1 MSRLSRFRLPRSS
14 NAVVTLALVAS
25 AVSPAAARDFRL
37 GLITPPTHLW
47 TEAAVAFGNEL
58 ETASG
63 GAHRIAVFPARQL
76 GTEAQLLQL
85 LQTGALDFAIL
96 TISEITNRMPQYGA
110 FYAPYLVA
118 DVEQAARLLRGDAAR
133 AMLLSMPEEIGVFGV
148 GYGMAGMRQILGRD
162 PIRTAG
168 DLRGRK
174 LRITPFVPIR
184 DFYQLLGAAPTPM
197 PLASVYDALAN
208 GQIDAIDMDL
218 EAIWKLKY
226 YDYAETLVLSNHMM
240 FPCVGVIS
248 GKTWPALSEEERE
261 LVTRLFANQLERVMD
276 AYVVKEKEWEAQ
288 LRQAD
293 VEIVEAGPEFFGAA
307 LGEWEA
313 LWSNKAP
320 TLATLQAEAA
330 ANAGQATTP

>member
-1 MSRLSRFRLPRSS
+1 MILLFSRSTLLTL
-14 NAVVTLALVAS
+14 VVLLGG
-25 AVSPAAARDFRL
+25 VSPTFARELRL

-47 TEAAVAFGNEL
+47 TEAAIAFGDEL
-58 ETASG
+58 EVVSG
-63 GAHRIAVFPARQL
+63 GSHRLAVFPARQL

-96 TISEITNRMPQYGA
+96 TISEITNRMPEFGA

-118 DVEQAARLLRGDAAR
+118 DVGAAAELLRGDVAR
-133 AMLLSMPEEIGVFGV
+133 EMLLSMPEEIGVFGV

-162 PIRTAG
+162 SIRTAA
-168 DLRGRK
+168 DIRGKK

-218 EAIWKLKY
+218 EVIWKLKY

-248 GKTWPALSEEERE
+248 GKTWLALAEDERE
-261 LVTRLFANQLERVMD
+261 LVSRLLRKHLDRLMS
-276 AYVVKEKEWEAQ
+276 AYVEKEREWETA
-288 LRQAD
+288 LR
-293 VEIVEAGPEFFGAA
+293 EAGVALIEVGPEFFGTT
-307 LGEWEA
+307 LEEWEA
-313 LWSNKAP
+313 IWSVKAP
-320 TLATLQAEAA
+320 TLATLKAEAA
-330 ANAGQATTP
+330 ANASKATTP

>member
-1 MSRLSRFRLPRSS
+1 MTSAKLSA
-14 NAVVTLALVAS
+14 AVWTLVATVTTGG
-25 AVSPAAARDFRL
+25 AESPALARELRL

-47 TEAAVAFGNEL
+47 TEAANAFGEEL
-58 ETASG
+58 EVASG
-63 GAHRIAVFPARQL
+63 GAHRLAVFPARQL

-96 TISEITNRMPQYGA
+96 TISEVTNRMPQFGA

-118 DVEQAARLLRGDAAR
+118 NVSEAAELLRGDVAR
-133 AMLLSMPEEIGVFGV
+133 AMFSSMPEEIGVFGV
-148 GYGMAGMRQILGRD
+148 GYAVAGMRQILGRD
-162 PIRTAG
+162 PIRTAS

-174 LRITPFVPIR
+174 LRITPFIPIR

-248 GKTWPALSEEERE
+248 GKTWLVLSEEERE
-261 LVTRLFANQLERVMD
+261 LVTRLFRNQLDRVMD
-276 AYVVKEKEWEAQ
+276 DYVEKEREWEAA
-288 LRQAD
+288 LREVD
-293 VEIVEAGPEFFGAA
+293 VELVEVGPEFFGTVLA
-307 LGEWEA
+307 EWEA
-313 LWSNKAP
+313 IWSEKAP
-320 TLATLQAEAA
+320 TLLALKAEAA
-330 ANAGQATTP
+330 ANAGKATVP